1 MRIAKSVLALIAMSS
16 FSLTGVYAADK
27 GPASHLDP
35 YINGPANESKLIK
48 DVRHQ
53 LLMLPYYGVFDDLG
67 FNVNGSTVTLTGEVT
82 RPTLKDDAAS
92 AAKKVEGVT
101 NVVNNIEVLPLS
113 NTDDS
118 IRMAAY
124 RAIYGDANLAP
135 RYAYNATQQIH
146 IIVKNGNLRLEGVAA
161 NAMDKQ
167 IAGMKAR
174 GLPGVFNVENDL
186 QVGGK

>member
-1 MRIAKSVLALIAMSS
+1 MRITRSLLAIIAMSS
-16 FSLTGVYAADK
+16 LSFTGLYAADK
-27 GPASHLDP
+27 APSSHLDP
-35 YINGPANESKLIK
+35 YVNGPANEGKILK

-82 RPTLKDDAAS
+82 RPTLKDDAGS

-113 NTDDS
+113 PTDDAT
-118 IRMAAY
+118 RLAVY
-124 RAIYGDANLAP
+124 RAIYGDATLAP
-135 RYAYNATQQIH
+135 RYAYSAAPQIH
-146 IIVKNGNLRLEGVAA
+146 IIVKNGNVRLEGVAG

-167 IAGMKAR
+167 IAGMKAK
-174 GLPGVFNVENDL
+174 GVPNVFNVENDL
-186 QVGGK
+186 RVEGK